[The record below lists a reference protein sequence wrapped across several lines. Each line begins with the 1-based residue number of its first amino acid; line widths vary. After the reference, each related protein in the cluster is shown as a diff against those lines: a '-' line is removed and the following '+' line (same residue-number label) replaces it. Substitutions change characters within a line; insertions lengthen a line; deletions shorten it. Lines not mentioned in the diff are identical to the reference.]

1 MPASPR
7 LDTLRDLLR
16 KQGLGGALPKP
27 AGRREPPVPTGLVE
41 LDALLGGGVPRGQ
54 ISELVGADS
63 SGRTS
68 VVFSLLAGATGRGE
82 VAAYIDAT
90 DCLDPPSARQ
100 ARVVLERL
108 LWVRCGTSGRAPA
121 RRRYERIVAKQARV
135 DKAWQAINLVAS
147 AGGFGVIVLDLGG
160 LPRRRLRAWQSR
172 QWLRLLRAVENS
184 PTALVV
190 LAGEHLAASVSALVL
205 GLSREKACWSGKAGV
220 SLLLDG
226 MESQVRVLQ
235 QRR

>member
-27 AGRREPPVPTGLVE
+27 ASRREPPAPTGLVE
-41 LDALLGGGVPRGQ
+41 LDA
-54 ISELVGADS
+54 LVGADS

-100 ARVVLERL
+100 AGVVLERL

-160 LPRRRLRAWQSR
+160 LPRRKLRAWQSR

-190 LAGEHLAASVSALVL
+190 LAAEHLTASVSALVL
-205 GLSREKACWSGKAGV
+205 ALSREQTCWSGKAGV

-226 MESQVRVLQ
+226 MESQVKVLQ